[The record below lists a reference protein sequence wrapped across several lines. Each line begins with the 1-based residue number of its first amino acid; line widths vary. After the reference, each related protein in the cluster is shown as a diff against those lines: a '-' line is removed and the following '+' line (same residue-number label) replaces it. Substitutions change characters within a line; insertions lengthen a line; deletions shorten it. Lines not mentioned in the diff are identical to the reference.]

1 MVQKVEDKVIDLKS
15 FVEGLPKVELH
26 VHIEGTFE
34 PSTMIKIAE
43 RNSILSEI
51 VNEGETNDQAEQR
64 MIKER
69 ENFTDLQDFL
79 RLYNQASRVLKTR

>member
-1 MVQKVEDKVIDLKS
+1 
-15 FVEGLPKVELH
+15 
-26 VHIEGTFE
+26 
-34 PSTMIKIAE
+34 MIKIAE
-43 RNSILSEI
+43 RNGILSEI

-79 RLYNQASRVLKTR
+79 RLYN